1 MAVKTAL
8 LAFALAA
15 ATGSA
20 SAQDERADKLDEI
33 KERGRIE
40 IAVYDSF
47 PPWSYKAESGGYTGI
62 DVDIAKALGEKL
74 GVSTTI
80 NAFGADES
88 MGDDIRNMVWKGHYI
103 GRKPADAMLHVGM
116 APSFQAEND
125 QATFLG
131 AYYNETM
138 GFVYDV
144 ERFGADVDSPLAL
157 AGNKIG
163 VQLDTL
169 GDFYLTS
176 AFQGQ
181 LREDVEHFKSVPEA
195 MRAFNAGELAGVMA
209 PLGEL
214 RGAVNMLENGD
225 VDIRQVQ
232 LTGMYQNDWDVGL
245 AIKAGNPAL
254 AQALGE
260 AMTELRDSGRLE
272 DIFNDYGVPYRAPTG
287 EASSASTAG
296 R

>member
-8 LAFALAA
+8 LALALAVV
-15 ATGSA
+15 TGSA
-20 SAQDERADKLDEI
+20 SAQDDRADKLDEI
-33 KERGRIE
+33 KERGRVE

-47 PPWSYKAESGGYTGI
+47 PPWSYKADSGGYTGI
-62 DVDIAKALGEKL
+62 DVEIAKALGDKL

-80 NAFGADES
+80 NAFPADES

-138 GFVYDV
+138 GFVYDA

-181 LREDVEHFKSVPEA
+181 LRDDVEHFKSIPEA
-195 MRAFNAGELAGVMA
+195 MRAFNKGELAGVMA

-214 RGAVNMLENGD
+214 RGAVNMLEQENI
-225 VDIRQVQ
+225 DIRQVQ
-232 LTGMYQNDWDVGL
+232 LTGLYQNDWDVGL
-245 AIKAGNPAL
+245 AIKAGNPEL

-272 DIFNDYGVPYRAPTG
+272 EIFNDYGVPYRSPTG
-287 EASSASTAG
+287 PESAQSTAG